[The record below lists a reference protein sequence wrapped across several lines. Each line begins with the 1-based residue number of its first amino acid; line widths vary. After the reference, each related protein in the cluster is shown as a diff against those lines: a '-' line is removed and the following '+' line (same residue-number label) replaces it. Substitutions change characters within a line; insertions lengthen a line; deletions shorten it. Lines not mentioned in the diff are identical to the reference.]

1 VAVAN
6 RSARLRRLAA
16 DLTQQFG
23 LPWGY
28 KGIEPQYDEIRR
40 EWTFSWPDGPTVEQ
54 VRRAATAAQPEAT
67 EGLRYE
73 RRLSD
78 TTQALGILRMM
89 LQAEPVD
96 DDFRV
101 DLQPHKIPEFFAKV
115 KNPAPK
121 AGREATIVANLL
133 KLAKKH
139 GDGWRDAGENVAVFV
154 ERYGFAGALAD
165 VELTPLELLTARYA
179 EGRAERAWRFRL
191 ATLTPLEAFSA
202 VQADPGA
209 QPDAVN
215 AALTLLPELHAAI
228 DQAATDLKQRLA
240 APGDVLQEEGQRS

>member
-1 VAVAN
+1 VAVTN

-16 DLTQQFG
+16 DLTQKFG

-28 KGIEPQYDEIRR
+28 KGIEPRYDEIRR
-40 EWTFSWPDGPTVEQ
+40 EWTFAWPDGPTVGQ

-78 TTQALGILRMM
+78 TTQALGVLRMM

-101 DLQPHKIPEFFAKV
+101 SLRPHEIPGFFAKV

-121 AGREATIVANLL
+121 AGREAAIVANLL
-133 KLAKKH
+133 KLAAKR
-139 GDGWRDAGENVAVFV
+139 GNGWRDAGENVAAFV
-154 ERYGFAGALAD
+154 EKYGLTQALAG

-179 EGRAERAWRFRL
+179 DGRAGRAWRFRL

-202 VQADPGA
+202 VQADPKA
-209 QPDAVN
+209 QPDAVS
-215 AALTLLPELHAAI
+215 AALTLLPELHAAL
-228 DQAATDLKQRLA
+228 DQAAADLEQRLA
-240 APGDVLQEEGQRS
+240 ASADVLQEESEPS